1 MVTWLLTEFW
11 YTYFMYILYIFCS
24 CCFTTLFMRGNIN
37 GRLTMCK
44 CLLKFSAYVCA
55 YVQHEYHNWLCSPGH
70 PQQHNCTFNWL
81 FHYASHDTHAI
92 KHSSISNQSGQ
103 CWCATFYTACPR
115 GEPTACPGGAPTACP
130 RGEPTACPRGEPL
143 CPYWLC
149 SPGHPHLQ
157 QHNSTFKWLIV
168 LTSPKTLA
176 RSIIINQTLWQHYG
190 D

>member
-1 MVTWLLTEFW
+1 
-11 YTYFMYILYIFCS
+11 MYILYIFCS
-24 CCFTTLFMRGNIN
+24 CCFTTLFMRDNIK

-44 CLLKFSAYVCA
+44 SLLKISAYVFA

-70 PQQHNCTFNWL
+70 LQQHNCTFNWL
-81 FHYASHDTHAI
+81 FHYTSHDTHAI
-92 KHSSISNQSGQ
+92 KHSFISNSNQSGQ
-103 CWCATFYTACPR
+103 CWCVTFYTACPR
-115 GEPTACPGGAPTACP
+115 GEP
-130 RGEPTACPRGEPL
+130 L
-143 CPYWLC
+143 CPHWLC

-157 QHNSTFKWLIV
+157 QHNFTFKWLIV

>member
-1 MVTWLLTEFW
+1 
-11 YTYFMYILYIFCS
+11 
-24 CCFTTLFMRGNIN
+24 MRGNIK

-44 CLLKFSAYVCA
+44 SLLKFSAYVFA

-103 CWCATFYTACPR
+103 CWCVTFYTACPR
-115 GEPTACPGGAPTACP
+115 GEPTACPRGKPTACPGGEPTACPRGEPTACP

-143 CPYWLC
+143 CPHWLC

-157 QHNSTFKWLIV
+157 QHNSILSDWLC
-168 LTSPKTLA
+168 
-176 RSIIINQTLWQHYG
+176 
-190 D
+190 